1 MLINTDADAVVS
13 AIALPVLSYRQA
25 KIAPWRL
32 KLGIVKVEGQGHKLS
47 STMEYRIWRTCIQ
60 NMNAVSLRA

>member
-1 MLINTDADAVVS
+1 MLINTDADVVVS
-13 AIALPVLSYRQA
+13 ATALPVLSYRQA

-47 STMEYRIWRTCIQ
+47 STME
-60 NMNAVSLRA
+60 